1 MSDGGTTIEYKDT
14 LEKKYRARIHALLVE
29 LPPYCRDFSRFL
41 KTRCVL
47 HTCMQYLNDVYTF
60 YRFLAENNPMIK
72 TIGIRSVDLD
82 TLENLSGDDFDEY
95 LNWLSAYKFDAE
107 NENEVEKRNK
117 NSTKKRKMI
126 SLRTFFKY
134 LYVRDKISRNP
145 IEKAVMPRADKKL
158 TTSIRILSDHE
169 LELFLNCF
177 DNAYEAAQDSV
188 FSASDEEFKK
198 DPYLRMRPAMIKRD
212 QAIVY
217 LILNTGLRVSEV
229 CAINCA
235 DIGWNTGKINV
246 IRKEDEDGGEKE
258 SYVCVNEEMLSML
271 NEYIEDARPLLN
283 PNPANYDALFIGNKK
298 SRIMPRSIERIVK
311 KYATQALGAKNGI
324 TPHKLRA
331 TFGSMYYRKTQD
343 ITATALALNHLSGI
357 EVAAKYY
364 LHPADDA
371 LERAAMLNLTKS
383 AENSTTS

>member
-14 LEKKYRARIHALLVE
+14 LEKKYRARIHALLAE

-311 KYATQALGAKNGI
+311 KYATQALGGKNGI

>member
-14 LEKKYRARIHALLVE
+14 LEKKYRARIRALLAE

-41 KTRCVL
+41 NTRCVL

-235 DIGWNTGKINV
+235 DIGWNTGRINV

-371 LERAAMLNLTKS
+371 LERAAMLNLTDR
-383 AENSTTS
+383 ENE